1 MIRFVLFRLAE
12 GVVTLL
18 ASSLLVFAALFLS
31 PGDPIAILIGNRTV
45 SEETI
50 AALREQYRLDE
61 PFLVRWWT
69 WLGDVLSGDLG
80 RSLTYRDEVWNLI
93 EPRLGTTAS
102 LLSLALLGIVL
113 VGVSLGVVAAMAGR
127 RVSDLMLGLTSI
139 GVAVPP
145 FVAAMLLI
153 TLLAVGLGWFP
164 TFGAGTGFGDRLHHL
179 VLPVIALTISAGSYV
194 VRVTRAALRE
204 EAQRDPVQTAIGRG
218 LPRGRIVRHHIVRNA
233 VAPITTVVAVTLTS
247 MVVGSIVIEKAFALD
262 GIGSLLTEAVLR
274 KDFAIVQAITLI
286 LIAFVVVTALV
297 VDLVQ
302 VLVDP
307 RVRAKAVG
315 R

>member
-1 MIRFVLFRLAE
+1 MTRFVLFRLAE
-12 GVVTLL
+12 GLVTLL

-45 SEETI
+45 SQETVD
-50 AALREQYRLDE
+50 ALREQYRLDD
-61 PFLVRWWT
+61 PFLARWWA
-69 WLGDVLSGDLG
+69 WLGDVLTGDLG
-80 RSLTYRDEVWNLI
+80 RSLTYRDDVWNLI
-93 EPRLGTTAS
+93 EPRLGTTAA
-102 LLSLALLGIVL
+102 LLGLALLAIVL
-113 VGVSLGVVAAMAGR
+113 VGISLGIVAAMSGR
-127 RVSDLMLGLTSI
+127 RVSDLMLGLTSV

-153 TLLAVGLGWFP
+153 TIFAVGLGWFP
-164 TFGAGTGFGDRLHHL
+164 TFGAGSGFGDRLHHL
-179 VLPVIALTISAGSYV
+179 VLPVIALTVSAGSYV

-233 VAPITTVVAVTLTS
+233 VTPITTVVAVTLTS

-262 GIGSLLTEAVLR
+262 GIGLLLTEAVLR

-307 RVRAKAVG
+307 RVRAKVVG